1 LLSFYAWAFF
11 PFFQCIRWILSSQDA
26 PGEYVLNETT
36 AVLSAIFP
44 DECIA
49 DGAVVCPTR
58 VVPAPADKLCPTRAV
73 TIRCPLLE
81 INGAT
86 NVTVQGVDFTAANRW
101 VTGIEVPLADLRGNT
116 IGCRQL

>member
-1 LLSFYAWAFF
+1 LF
-11 PFFQCIRWILSSQDA
+11 PSQDA

-36 AVLSAIFP
+36 AILSAIFP

-58 VVPAPADKLCPTRAV
+58 VVPAPADKLAKNK
-73 TIRCPLLE
+73 PLLE

-101 VTGIEVPLADLRGNT
+101 VTGIEVL
-116 IGCRQL
+116 